1 MKEESKKP
9 RGPRKITARQ
19 LENIALHY
27 LQRFAT
33 SAENLRRVLMRRVD
47 RSAYH
52 HDTDRDEGAAAVD
65 DLVERYRK
73 SGLLDDHAYAEG
85 RTTALLRRGVAPRTV
100 RQRLREKG
108 VDPDAI
114 DAALRSAA
122 EDNPDIDLA
131 AAIRLARRRRLG
143 PYRLGNDRL
152 ERRDKDLAAL
162 ARAGFAYDTALAVI
176 DAETPEALEDGVQ
189 FGPDESS
196 LRYVRDEI

>member
-1 MKEESKKP
+1 MNEDGRKP
-9 RGPRKITARQ
+9 RGPRKVTARR

-52 HDTDRDEGAAAVD
+52 HDTDRDEGAAWVD
-65 DLVERYRK
+65 DLVARYLK

-85 RTTALLRRGVAPRTV
+85 RTTALLRRGVAPRTI
-100 RQRLREKG
+100 RQRLHEKG
-108 VDPDAI
+108 VDPEAI
-114 DAALRSAA
+114 DAALRAAA
-122 EDNPDIDLA
+122 EENPDLDLV

-143 PYRLGNDRL
+143 PYRLGDDRG

-162 ARAGFAYDTALAVI
+162 ARAGFTYDTALAVI

-189 FGPDESS
+189 FETDI
-196 LRYVRDEI
+196 RYVRDEI

>member
-1 MKEESKKP
+1 MSDDDGKKP
-9 RGPRKITARQ
+9 RGPRKVTVKR

-52 HDTDRDEGAAAVD
+52 HGTDRDAGRAAVD
-65 DLVERYRK
+65 DLVVRYRK
-73 SGLLDDHAYAEG
+73 SGLLDDHANAEG
-85 RTTALLRRGVAPRTV
+85 RTTALRRRGVAPKTV
-100 RQRLREKG
+100 RLRLREKG

-114 DAALRSAA
+114 DAALRAAA
-122 EDNPDIDLA
+122 EENPDIDLV
-131 AAIRLARRRRLG
+131 AAIRLARRRRFG
-143 PYRLGNDRL
+143 PYRLGEDRC

-162 ARAGFAYDTALAVI
+162 ARAGFTYDTALAVI

-189 FGPDESS
+189 FETDI
-196 LRYVRDEI
+196 RYVRDEI